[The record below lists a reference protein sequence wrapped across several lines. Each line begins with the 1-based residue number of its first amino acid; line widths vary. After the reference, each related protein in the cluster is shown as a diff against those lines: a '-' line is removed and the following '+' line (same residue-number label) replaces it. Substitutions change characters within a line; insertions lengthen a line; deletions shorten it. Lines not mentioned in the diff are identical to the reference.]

1 MATSTMVNSKRENTI
16 VMGSKNPQMAISMK
30 GSLEKAKGMVMES
43 SPGLMVLNMKDNLKK
58 DK

>member
-1 MATSTMVNSKRENTI
+1 M
-16 VMGSKNPQMAISMK
+16 VMGSKNSQMAISMK